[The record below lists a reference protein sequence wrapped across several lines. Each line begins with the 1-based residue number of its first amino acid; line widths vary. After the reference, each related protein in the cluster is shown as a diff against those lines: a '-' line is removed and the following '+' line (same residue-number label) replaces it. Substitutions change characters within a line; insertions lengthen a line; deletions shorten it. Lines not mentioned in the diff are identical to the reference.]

1 MTDFLD
7 RLRSIVG
14 ERGLITD
21 AQGQHPYLTDWRDNY
36 LGTALAIVRPA
47 TTEEVAAVVKLCA
60 AEKIAIVPQGGNTG
74 MVGGGTPDQ
83 SGHEIV
89 LSLNR
94 MNRILDVDEIG
105 YSMTVEAGVVL
116 KTIQETAAQHDR
128 LFPLSLAAEG
138 SCTIG
143 GNLSTNA
150 GGVQVLHYGNA
161 RQLVLGL
168 EVVTPQGE
176 IWNGLRALKKDN
188 TGYDLRD
195 LYLGA
200 EGTLGIVTKAV
211 LKLWPKPKDVATSW
225 IAVPSPD
232 AAVAL
237 LSGAHAASEDN
248 VTSCELMSRQGV
260 DLVLKHIP
268 GAIDPLAE
276 RHDWYVLL
284 EWSSTRARRA
294 GANETGLSEKM
305 EAYLGEAL
313 EKGLVLDAALAQ
325 NETQAR
331 AFWALREN
339 HSEAQKR
346 EGPSIKHDVSVS
358 VSKIPAFMTE
368 GLLAMKKVAAGMPP
382 GAVRPCRRRQ
392 HPLQLPVA
400 AGLGQAPLHGACRG
414 DQRRGLRS
422 RCEPWRL
429 DLGRAR
435 HRPAQGRRTRPLSQ
449 QDRARHHARDQ
460 ARARSAEHHE
470 SGQGD
475 PGVTLG
481 ARYSSRAS
489 FLMR

>member
-1 MTDFLD
+1 M
-7 RLRSIVG
+7 
-14 ERGLITD
+14 
-21 AQGQHPYLTDWRDNY
+21 
-36 LGTALAIVRPA
+36 VRPA

-60 AEKIAIVPQGGNTG
+60 AEKVAIVPQGGNTG
-74 MVGGGTPDQ
+74 MMGGGTPHQ
-83 SGHEIV
+83 NGREIV

-94 MNRILDVDEIG
+94 MNRILEIDAIG
-105 YSMTVEAGVVL
+105 YTMTVEAGVVL

-200 EGTLGIVTKAV
+200 EGTLGIITKAV

-225 IAVPSPD
+225 IAVPSPE

-248 VTSCELMSRQGV
+248 VTSCELMGRQGI

-268 GAIDPLAE
+268 GAADPLAE

-284 EWSSTRARRA
+284 EWSSTRPRRA
-294 GANETGLSEKM
+294 GANETGL
-305 EAYLGEAL
+305 
-313 EKGLVLDAALAQ
+313 
-325 NETQAR
+325 AR
-331 AFWALREN
+331 EDGSLSRRG
-339 HSEAQKR
+339 HG
-346 EGPSIKHDVSVS
+346 EGP
-358 VSKIPAFMTE
+358 
-368 GLLAMKKVAAGMPP
+368 
-382 GAVRPCRRRQ
+382 GARRR
-392 HPLQLPVA
+392 PGPERDAGPRLLGA
-400 AGLGQAPLHGACRG
+400 ARKPFRG
-414 DQRRGLRS
+414 
-422 RCEPWRL
+422 
-429 DLGRAR
+429 
-435 HRPAQGRRTRPLSQ
+435 
-449 QDRARHHARDQ
+449 
-460 ARARSAEHHE
+460 ARSAK
-470 SGQGD
+470 
-475 PGVTLG
+475 
-481 ARYSSRAS
+481 ARRSSTTSRC
-489 FLMR
+489 R